1 MRGIAKRY
9 PGVVA
14 LHGVDLD
21 VRRGEVHGLL
31 GENGAGKSTL
41 MKILAGAVRRDAG
54 TIAIDGRP
62 FDPASPRAA
71 QAAGIGIIYQEFNLV
86 PHLSVAENICLG
98 KEPGGFFP
106 GLIDRGRLLRD
117 AERVLGRLGVAIDA
131 EDDTLMLEEIEDG
144 IEKRLIAG
152 RGEQDSPAGGGSLQP
167 GVP

>member
-1 MRGIAKRY
+1 MSSKRLSAPPAAATVWAAAATSLKLEAEGPIKRSQADVEDLIRKSYANGPSSARGPRPLLTRAAGPTCFPMDAPGRIVLEMRGIAKRF

-62 FDPASPRAA
+62 ATWPRRARRRRRR
-71 QAAGIGIIYQEFNLV
+71 
-86 PHLSVAENICLG
+86 HAEKTYL
-98 KEPGGFFP
+98 
-106 GLIDRGRLLRD
+106 
-117 AERVLGRLGVAIDA
+117 
-131 EDDTLMLEEIEDG
+131 
-144 IEKRLIAG
+144 
-152 RGEQDSPAGGGSLQP
+152 
-167 GVP
+167 